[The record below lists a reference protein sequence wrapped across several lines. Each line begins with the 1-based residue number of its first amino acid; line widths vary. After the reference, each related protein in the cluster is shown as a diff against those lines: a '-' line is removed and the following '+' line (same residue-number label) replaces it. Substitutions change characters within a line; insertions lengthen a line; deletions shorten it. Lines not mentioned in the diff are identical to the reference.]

1 MEYIQ
6 ENERTPKKDEGGINL
21 RDVVE
26 LIIANWYWF
35 VLSVLVCVGSA
46 YFYVLTIQPVYQRQA
61 VMLVKDKEKSAS
73 DMSAMLEVS
82 GGITGTSVDNE
93 IYILRSHQLL
103 REVVNRLHLDVG
115 YAKDGILRDAPLYAE
130 SPVEVHFIDPY
141 NQPVSF
147 NITPLNTTKFRIS
160 DWKVAGEKG
169 RMQEQDLTYN
179 DTIRTEAGRIVVQ
192 LRPENLSAY
201 LSQPISVSRISPEI
215 ATNIYQ
221 SKIATSLAGE
231 RTTLVQITC
240 SDTNISRAD
249 AILAALVKVYSET
262 IIEDKNRIAANTA
275 KFIDERIS
283 IISRELSDVEE
294 DLTDF
299 KQRNQIV
306 DMSANATQYLAESSK
321 IKEESAQ
328 LETELSI
335 ARSIK
340 TYLADVTRKDQLIPN
355 VTGVGDVSMQSQ
367 ITAYNELMLQRNR
380 LKESSGEKN
389 PVVQAADKN
398 LEGMRATISGSM
410 DNYMKTLRLRLDK
423 AKECLEAAGYSDS
436 DGDGI
441 VDKDGENL
449 SLTIS
454 IANGSSTAVS
464 ETLQDMWKQIGV
476 DVQIEMLENVS
487 DKRASGD
494 FDMLVSPNWQT
505 VNAGDGQKYLMNR
518 WSDGG
523 SDNYSG
529 YHSDEFQSVLDKLDA
544 AFTQEDRVSAFVEAQ
559 QILADDAPAIWM
571 YANENV
577 TLVNSKIENV
587 TVFPIDYYLVTN
599 KWTLAE

>member
-192 LRPENLSAY
+192 LR
-201 LSQPISVSRISPEI
+201 Q
-215 ATNIYQ
+215 
-221 SKIATSLAGE
+221 
-231 RTTLVQITC
+231 
-240 SDTNISRAD
+240 
-249 AILAALVKVYSET
+249 
-262 IIEDKNRIAANTA
+262 
-275 KFIDERIS
+275 
-283 IISRELSDVEE
+283 
-294 DLTDF
+294 
-299 KQRNQIV
+299 
-306 DMSANATQYLAESSK
+306 
-321 IKEESAQ
+321 
-328 LETELSI
+328 
-335 ARSIK
+335 
-340 TYLADVTRKDQLIPN
+340 
-355 VTGVGDVSMQSQ
+355 
-367 ITAYNELMLQRNR
+367 
-380 LKESSGEKN
+380 
-389 PVVQAADKN
+389 
-398 LEGMRATISGSM
+398 
-410 DNYMKTLRLRLDK
+410 
-423 AKECLEAAGYSDS
+423 
-436 DGDGI
+436 
-441 VDKDGENL
+441 
-449 SLTIS
+449 
-454 IANGSSTAVS
+454 
-464 ETLQDMWKQIGV
+464 
-476 DVQIEMLENVS
+476 
-487 DKRASGD
+487 
-494 FDMLVSPNWQT
+494 
-505 VNAGDGQKYLMNR
+505 
-518 WSDGG
+518 
-523 SDNYSG
+523 
-529 YHSDEFQSVLDKLDA
+529 
-544 AFTQEDRVSAFVEAQ
+544 
-559 QILADDAPAIWM
+559 
-571 YANENV
+571 
-577 TLVNSKIENV
+577 
-587 TVFPIDYYLVTN
+587 
-599 KWTLAE
+599 

>member
-192 LRPENLSAY
+192 LRSENLSAY

-340 TYLADVTRKDQLIPN
+340 SYLADVTRKDQLIPN

-423 AKECLEAAGYSDS
+423 AKECGIDVCVNTMEKDFGEAMVEAFGPDKADVIYDCAGNDITMGQAIKYAR
-436 DGDGI
+436 
-441 VDKDGENL
+441 K
-449 SLTIS
+449 
-454 IANGSSTAVS
+454 GSSIILVAVFAGMANIDLAVLNDHELDLNTS
-464 ETLQDMWKQIGV
+464 MMYRNEDY
-476 DVQIEMLENVS
+476 IEAI
-487 DKRASGD
+487 R
-494 FDMLVSPNWQT
+494 LV
-505 VNAGDGQKYLMNR
+505 
-518 WSDGG
+518 
-523 SDNYSG
+523 
-529 YHSDEFQSVLDKLDA
+529 
-544 AFTQEDRVSAFVEAQ
+544 
-559 QILADDAPAIWM
+559 
-571 YANENV
+571 NENKV
-577 TLVNSKIENV
+577 LLKPLISKHFAFKDYKAAYEY
-587 TVFPIDYYLVTN
+587 IDANRETTMKVIMDID
-599 KWTLAE
+599 K